1 MLTPLQRF
9 TLVLSRTLIG
19 WHFLYEGYAKLM
31 LPGWTRAGQPVAS
44 WSAAGYLN
52 AASGPLAP
60 LFQAVA
66 SSRAIGVVD
75 AMVPIGLILVGVSLV
90 AGLFT
95 QLGCAGAIA
104 FLTLFYLSAI
114 PTAGAPQP
122 GAEGT
127 YLLVSKNLIELAA
140 VLVILAFRTG
150 RIAGLDLL
158 RPRVRTPDSG
168 ASPTSNV
175 VSAVHENNVLT
186 QRPRSTQRAL
196 RTSVSASSAG
206 SAFDCRGLYS
216 SRTGSS
222 LGESRCTIASADR

>member
-19 WHFLYEGYAKLM
+19 WHFLYEGYYKLM

-44 WSAAGYLN
+44 WSAAGYLT

-60 LFQAVA
+60 LFHTVA
-66 SSRAIGVVD
+66 SSRAIGAVD
-75 AMVPIGLILVGVSLV
+75 AIVPIGLFLVGVSLV

-114 PTAGAPQP
+114 PTTGAPQP

-127 YLLVSKNLIELAA
+127 YLLVSKNLLELAA
-140 VLVILAFRTG
+140 VLVIFAFRTG

-158 RPRVRTPDSG
+158 RSPSRGPGPDSG
-168 ASPTSNV
+168 ADLIGV
-175 VSAVHENNVLT
+175 EAVKK
-186 QRPRSTQRAL
+186 
-196 RTSVSASSAG
+196 
-206 SAFDCRGLYS
+206 
-216 SRTGSS
+216 S
-222 LGESRCTIASADR
+222 L